1 MPDPVKLPLGI
12 AAIQKL
18 LPHRFPFLLI
28 DRVVE
33 FEAHKRVLAHKNVSI
48 NEWFFQG
55 HFPRH
60 AVMPG
65 VLVIEALAQ
74 AGGVLMQ
81 LTHGGDCDSGL
92 SYLVKID
99 KARFSSMVEPGD
111 RLELEVVIKREIRNM
126 ALYAG
131 IARVEGR
138 EVARAEILCA
148 EVRD

>member
-1 MPDPVKLPLGI
+1 MSDPVKLPLDV

-28 DRVVE
+28 DRVLE
-33 FEAHKRVLAHKNVSI
+33 YEAGKRVLAHKNVSI

-65 VLVIEALAQ
+65 VLVLEALAQ

-81 LTHGGDCDSGL
+81 LTRGGSCEGGL

-111 RLELEVVIKREIRNM
+111 RLELEVTIKREIRNM
-126 ALYAG
+126 VLYAG
-131 IARVEGR
+131 IARVDGR
-138 EVARAEILCA
+138 EVACTEILCA
-148 EVRD
+148 EVRG